1 MAHKVKN
8 SATVN
13 WAVQLEL
20 EDSSIA
26 AYLKF
31 SVILKGPGGSGVY
44 HLKPHYWC
52 VTRLPRATPTARIHT
67 GTGFTP
73 VSSSPFVYSQA
84 PQKQRECSKL
94 HLLADVEFL
103 SQENDPTAC
112 LTQYKERFFPSVPCK
127 SILAVM

>member
-31 SVILKGPGGSGVY
+31 SVIL
-44 HLKPHYWC
+44 
-52 VTRLPRATPTARIHT
+52 
-67 GTGFTP
+67 
-73 VSSSPFVYSQA
+73 
-84 PQKQRECSKL
+84 
-94 HLLADVEFL
+94 
-103 SQENDPTAC
+103 
-112 LTQYKERFFPSVPCK
+112 
-127 SILAVM
+127 